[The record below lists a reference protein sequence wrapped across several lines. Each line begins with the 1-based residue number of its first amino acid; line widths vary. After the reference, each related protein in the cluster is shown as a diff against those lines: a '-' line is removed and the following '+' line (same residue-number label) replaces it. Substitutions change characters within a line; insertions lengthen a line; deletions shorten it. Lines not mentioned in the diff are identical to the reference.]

1 MYLSSHD
8 RVDCC
13 GCGSCQQVCPL
24 HCITMTLL
32 DDGFLY
38 PAVDEENCV
47 HCDKCVNVCPIHQ
60 SEKTLQDCQS
70 LCYYGWHKNESTRRK
85 STSGGAFSA
94 IAELVLESSDS
105 SVYGALYDD
114 DWRVCHRGIDSLT
127 GLDRL
132 RQSKYVQS
140 DLGSC
145 YSEIRERLNHH
156 EHVLFCGTP
165 CQVDG
170 LRLFLEKDYEKLLLV
185 DFVCHGVTSP
195 VIFKAYIR
203 HLEKKHGSHVRM
215 FRFRDKVTIGNV
227 SSLGHTS
234 IVFENS
240 RTRSS
245 ECNLYLRAYIN
256 GLMQRASC
264 EKCPYASRYRRSD
277 ITLGDFWGIEDIIP
291 RLKDQFYK
299 GISLILSNT
308 KKGHAI
314 CGKLS
319 ERMCLVQTELSYAFN
334 GSNEQLEKPVQAN
347 KNKQLYSDV
356 KKMGVQ
362 LALVKAHGLRSL
374 LLMYYGWCK
383 NRVKAY
389 LPQKVY
395 EWMVSLKRALRQ

>member
-1 MYLSSHD
+1 
-8 RVDCC
+8 
-13 GCGSCQQVCPL
+13 
-24 HCITMTLL
+24 
-32 DDGFLY
+32 
-38 PAVDEENCV
+38 
-47 HCDKCVNVCPIHQ
+47 
-60 SEKTLQDCQS
+60 
-70 LCYYGWHKNESTRRK
+70 
-85 STSGGAFSA
+85 
-94 IAELVLESSDS
+94 
-105 SVYGALYDD
+105 
-114 DWRVCHRGIDSLT
+114 
-127 GLDRL
+127 
-132 RQSKYVQS
+132 
-140 DLGSC
+140 
-145 YSEIRERLNHH
+145 
-156 EHVLFCGTP
+156 
-165 CQVDG
+165 
-170 LRLFLEKDYEKLLLV
+170 
-185 DFVCHGVTSP
+185 
-195 VIFKAYIR
+195 
-203 HLEKKHGSHVRM
+203 
-215 FRFRDKVTIGNV
+215 
-227 SSLGHTS
+227 
-234 IVFENS
+234 
-240 RTRSS
+240 
-245 ECNLYLRAYIN
+245 
-256 GLMQRASC
+256 MQRASC

-362 LALVKAHGLRSL
+362 LALVKALGLRSL